1 MAYTDPDAQLLTSFS
16 QQPLPW
22 YYLPLL
28 TFFRITVI
36 GFGSHWV
43 FPHDSQNSTLPHTN
57 SIQTHSIQTFT
68 YLIYTRAEPL
78 DIEGIPWSIHFPH
91 GEHINL

>member
-28 TFFRITVI
+28 TFSELLSLALVPI
-36 GFGSHWV
+36 GFSHMT
-43 FPHDSQNSTLPHTN
+43 HTNSTLPHTN